1 MTQFKKISELDLVT
15 TISDTDLFIVETTN
29 GTKSVKIETFKQNDV
44 TKEDVG
50 LGNCDNT
57 ADVNKPI
64 SLATQEA
71 LDLKANTEDMT
82 TALALKADTAT
93 VEQQIEAINTTIGET
108 ITEEINTINES
119 LELKADIDTVNEA
132 LELKANI
139 ADVEATYATKE
150 EFNTALSDIETLL
163 QGV

>member
-57 ADVNKPI
+57 SDLDKPV
-64 SLATQEA
+64 SLATQDA
-71 LDLKANTEDMT
+71 LD
-82 TALALKADTAT
+82 LKADTAT

-119 LELKADIDTVNEA
+119 LELKANIDTVNEA
-132 LELKANI
+132 LGLKANI